1 MVMVVVRQ
9 YVQEMGNTV
18 RAIMDGLSLFFFV
31 FCLVFF
37 FF

>member
-1 MVMVVVRQ
+1 MVVVRQ

-18 RAIMDGLSLFFFV
+18 RAIMRGLSLFFV

-37 FF
+37 FFF